1 MNGDN
6 SQNGWRSVLAALPAV
21 GVTLVPRFT

>member
-6 SQNGWRSVLAALPAV
+6 SQNGWRGVLTVLPAV

>member
-1 MNGDN
+1 MSGDN
-6 SQNGWRSVLAALPAV
+6 PQNGWRGVLAALPAV